1 MEECN
6 RHHLVGP
13 TRCYVSN
20 GVEDFDGYADYGP
33 SLIYRANSDDQA
45 GNETAQHSLWTQN
58 VEALTYQAEFV
69 ALWIAA
75 GTMLLSILTVSSL
88 FYGYWRLKRPV
99 SLSPLETGQA
109 LAAVIMS
116 EPTGDLDMNI
126 EQLLG
131 VIGDKKTR

>member
-1 MEECN
+1 MEECD
-6 RHHLVGP
+6 RHTLVES

-20 GVEDFDGYADYGP
+20 GVKIINRYADHES
-33 SLIYRANSDDQA
+33 SLNCRGNTDKQA

-58 VEALTYQAEFV
+58 IEALTYKAEFL

-75 GTMLLSILTVSSL
+75 GIMLLNILAASSL

-99 SLSPLETGQA
+99 SLSPLETGRA
-109 LAAVIMS
+109 LAAVIRDES
-116 EPTGDLDMNI
+116 TGDLDMNI